1 MKKLNFR
8 NLLLTAAAI
17 GVTTFY
23 SCGEEEKTPA
33 PVADFTV
40 SVSGKAITIVNTSTD
55 AETYA
60 WDFGDGGTSAE
71 MTPTH
76 TYDAN
81 GSYVVKLTVTNESGE
96 DDKSAAVEIIN
107 ITIDGTVSDWAD
119 VPAIVNYTDGEGGSI
134 KTIKVENLQDDKLFF
149 YIKTTS
155 SSFSFVDLYLNTDN
169 EASTGFASWLY
180 PTTYGTDILF
190 EGYIVTPTEES
201 APFVGSYDNATAGD
215 DHTAWAWTQLTPSAT
230 FLSTHSV
237 SGSGDKE
244 IEFSIAISELPAG
257 LVAGGAIKFFIV
269 DVDPVS
275 WSWLGNAPAPYGEE
289 ASAAFSYTLKQ

>member
-96 DDKSAAVEIIN
+96 DDKSVALEVIN
-107 ITIDGTVSDWAD
+107 IKIDGDFAEWAD
-119 VPAIVNYTDGEGGSI
+119 VPAIASYGDGEGGSLI
-134 KTIKVENLQDDKLFF
+134 EVKLENLSNDKLYV
-149 YIKTTS
+149 YIKGTT
-155 SSFSFVDLYLNTDN
+155 DLRGFFDIYLNTDGDV
-169 EASTGFASWLY
+169 ATGANSWIYPANMGADYLIEGMLGGDTKDADIFKDNAEDEGWCWTTDCSQAPVPVVSAGSSAFAISN
-180 PTTYGTDILF
+180 
-190 EGYIVTPTEES
+190 IVT
-201 APFVGSYDNATAGD
+201 
-215 DHTAWAWTQLTPSAT
+215 
-230 FLSTHSV
+230 
-237 SGSGDKE
+237 SGSNKYM
-244 IEFSIAISELPAG
+244 EFSIDLSLLLNVSEQKIGFAINDVAEDWSYLGTLPQHGQETSEL
-257 LVAGGAIKFFIV
+257 FM
-269 DVDPVS
+269 
-275 WSWLGNAPAPYGEE
+275 
-289 ASAAFSYTLKQ
+289 YTLK